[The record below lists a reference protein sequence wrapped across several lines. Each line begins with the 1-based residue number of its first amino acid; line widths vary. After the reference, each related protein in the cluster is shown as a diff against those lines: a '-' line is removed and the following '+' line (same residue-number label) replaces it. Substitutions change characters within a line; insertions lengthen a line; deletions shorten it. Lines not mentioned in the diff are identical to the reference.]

1 MIGHQLLCLFKAAE
15 ESNRHSDQKAAQSL
29 QDETQPLMYMTSAVS
44 MTGSLFKSRLNYR
57 HVRKTQSR
65 GHHPA
70 LLHAVMWLAHSWAGN
85 RKSEENRGALQVLLT
100 H

>member
-1 MIGHQLLCLFKAAE
+1 MKSAA
-15 ESNRHSDQKAAQSL
+15 
-29 QDETQPLMYMTSAVS
+29 S
-44 MTGSLFKSRLNYR
+44 MTGSLFKTHSNYR
-57 HVRKTQSR
+57 LVRKTQSQ

-100 H
+100 HTHSEEKTSLPHITHTV